1 VSFTFCNMLMK
12 SILRMIG
19 FSLLGSCLAMSY
31 INFNKSNDERYTSS
45 TFKTSSGAIVHVQK
59 VGNDYWTPIEGDFLI
74 KGPNGKYILTSNFR
88 EWQLMQ
94 GALILA
100 ALVLLFYG
108 QCSSRPKNAEQ
119 DAAKDADKSA
129 PLS

>member
-1 VSFTFCNMLMK
+1 ML
-12 SILRMIG
+12 G
-19 FSLLGSCLAMSY
+19 FSLLGTCLAISY
-31 INFNKSNDERYTSS
+31 TNFNKSNDERYTSS
-45 TFKTSSGAIVHVQK
+45 TFKTTSGAIVHIQK
-59 VGNDYWTPIEGDFLI
+59 EGNDYWTPIKGDFLI

-100 ALVLLFYG
+100 ALVFLIAG
-108 QCSSRPKNAEQ
+108 QRSIRPRNAEQ
-119 DAAKDADKSA
+119 NAAKDADKSA